1 MISNDLSTKL
11 GGCYIGRKGDRIGS
25 AALKG
30 IRNSKEERSVGLKS
44 KSLVL
49 FVVLIA
55 LFVNLSSVSAKTQI
69 DFWFSLSGQ
78 LGETVEELVKNF
90 NDSQDEFE
98 VVAFFRGA
106 YAESMTA
113 AIAAY
118 RAGNAPHI
126 LQVYE
131 VGTQTMLLSGA
142 VYPVYQLMQDQGI
155 TMNWDDFLPA
165 VLSYYTHEGNLYSM
179 PFNSSSPIFFYN
191 KDIFAA
197 AGLDPEKPPTTWQEV
212 EEYSRQIIASG
223 AARYGFTTGWPS
235 WVLLENMHIWH
246 GEPFASLSNGF
257 DGLDASLLINGEFGI
272 NHVTALAAWQEE
284 GIFHYGGRGDAANW
298 IFMNGEAAMMPH
310 SSGLIGAMKKSDLNW
325 GATQLP
331 HWGEPYPKTNS
342 IIGGATLWVLK
353 GHDSA
358 EYRGVAEFLEF
369 ISQPEQQAWWH
380 KRTGYVPVSITA
392 SEILEAEGHFEREPY
407 QQVAISQLNYS
418 IPTANTKGIRLGNFV
433 EIRNVLEEELENIF
447 AGKKS
452 VRTGLDDAVKRAN
465 DLLAEFAEIYK

>member
-1 MISNDLSTKL
+1 M
-11 GGCYIGRKGDRIGS
+11 R
-25 AALKG
+25 
-30 IRNSKEERSVGLKS
+30 LKS
-44 KSLVL
+44 KGLLLLAVITAIL
-49 FVVLIA
+49 
-55 LFVNLSSVSAKTQI
+55 LSSGMVSAKTQI

-78 LGETVEELVKNF
+78 LGETVEELVANF
-90 NDSQDEFE
+90 NKSQDEFE

-155 TMNWDDFLPA
+155 QMNWDDFLPA

-212 EEYSRQIIASG
+212 EEYSKQIIASG

-246 GEPFASLSNGF
+246 GLPFASLSNGF
-257 DGLDASLLINGEFGI
+257 DGLDAKLLIDGEFGVM
-272 NHVTALAAWQEE
+272 HMSALAKWQEE
-284 GIFHYGGRGDAANW
+284 GIFNYGGRGDSANW
-298 IFMNGEAAMMPH
+298 IFMNGEAGMMPH
-310 SSGLIGAMKKSDLNW
+310 SSGLIGAMKQSGLNW
-325 GATQLP
+325 SAAQLP
-331 HWGEPYPKTNS
+331 HWGDPYPKTNS

-353 GHDSA
+353 GHDSP
-358 EYRGVAEFLEF
+358 EYRGVAKFLEF

-380 KRTGYVPVSITA
+380 KKTGYVPISITA
-392 SEILEAEGHFEREPY
+392 SEILEAEGHFEKEPY
-407 QQVAISQLNYS
+407 QKVAIEQLNLS
-418 IPTANTKGIRLGNFV
+418 IPTADTKGIRLGNFV
-433 EIRNVLEEELENIF
+433 EIRNIVEEEMENIF
-447 AGKKS
+447 AGKKT
-452 VRTGLDDAVKRAN
+452 VEKGLQDAVNRSN
-465 DLLAEFAEIYK
+465 QLIQEFKEIYE